1 MVQCIHTCVYLPS
14 KALYENKIQ
23 KLENAKF
30 DNGNWIGVKFATP
43 KHPKSALIRQRADS
57 FSPANICPKIAM
69 NISEMDLKDIRTAAI
84 ADMPSDSA
92 MATIALK
99 DVDMGRYWRVRQIGS
114 SRSGDWDLVT
124 FNLSMENIQLSGG
137 GPICSEPATKNLPAI
152 NAFEQKIGTPWVAKA
167 AGIKFQV
174 KLGLAGTLERTIA
187 KKFHVSRYN
196 NGMAVAKPNTVESL
210 TPSK

>member
-1 MVQCIHTCVYLPS
+1 MNRNELKFATDGTVHTYVRLSSPQ

-57 FSPANICPKIAM
+57 FSPANICPKIA
-69 NISEMDLKDIRTAAI
+69 IDVSEDGFKKDIRTAAI

-99 DVDMGRYWRVRQIGS
+99 DVGMGRYWRVRQIGS

-124 FNLSMENIQLSGG
+124 FNLSMENIQLSGSG
-137 GPICSEPATKNLPAI
+137 GPICSEPATKNFL
-152 NAFEQKIGTPWVAKA
+152 Q
-167 AGIKFQV
+167 
-174 KLGLAGTLERTIA
+174 
-187 KKFHVSRYN
+187 
-196 NGMAVAKPNTVESL
+196 
-210 TPSK
+210 